1 MTLNFL
7 EWGPTDRGLFFATAI
22 ELQNCQNL
30 IQMNRNTN
38 ADVTTSSGGEN
49 KPMLAAGLSFRVPKL
64 TKEQNRIL
72 EKIIE
77 GAEIQVDWENG
88 QYVYTLCEDCGDSST
103 VRRDTFER
111 LKESGLIKLKWR
123 PSIDVERWG

>member
-1 MTLNFL
+1 MSVLKWQVTV
-7 EWGPTDRGLFFATAI
+7 RGLFFATEI
-22 ELQNCQNL
+22 EFQNCQNL

-38 ADVTTSSGGEN
+38 AEVTTSSGGEN

-64 TKEQNRIL
+64 TREQNRIL

-77 GAEIQVDWENG
+77 GAEIQVDWEND
-88 QYVYTLCEDCGDSST
+88 QYVYTLCEDTGDSST
-103 VRRDTFER
+103 VRRDTFLR

>member
-1 MTLNFL
+1 
-7 EWGPTDRGLFFATAI
+7 
-22 ELQNCQNL
+22 
-30 IQMNRNTN
+30 MNRNTN
-38 ADVTTSSGGEN
+38 ADTTTSSGGEN

-64 TKEQNRIL
+64 TREQNRIL

-77 GAEIQVDWENG
+77 GAEIQVDREND
-88 QYVYTLCEDCGDSST
+88 QYVYTLCEDTGDSST
-103 VRRDTFER
+103 VRRDTFLR

>member
-1 MTLNFL
+1 
-7 EWGPTDRGLFFATAI
+7 
-22 ELQNCQNL
+22 
-30 IQMNRNTN
+30 MNRNTN

-77 GAEIQVDWENG
+77 GAEIQVDWENE